1 MDKFE
6 NKLSKLDQIDAAV
19 ASMNTKVVKLEKEA
33 KLMDNRM
40 DQVERSAQ
48 VIHYRYCI
56 VRGHVRIA

>member
-48 VIHYRYCI
+48 VF
-56 VRGHVRIA
+56 